1 MDRYLHPERR
11 EHHREDDMTTP
22 LGQIVYGHLTD
33 PRWETTQEIPRG
45 DVATAVRLSQ
55 FTGGVDKHP
64 VLDMLA
70 TSEPVV
76 LSKHLLGYDPYDS
89 ERVARWDRRRAQ
101 VARGQKMA
109 RQARVMFG
117 TRARRVLNLRLLK
130 QETLAIAWLDVTI
143 VVLGTGLACLGWLVW
158 HG

>member
-1 MDRYLHPERR
+1 MDRDPAFERR
-11 EHHREDDMTTP
+11 THPREDDLSIP
-22 LGQIVYGHLTD
+22 LAQIVHGHVCD

-55 FTGGVDKHP
+55 FTGGADKHP

-89 ERVARWDRRRAQ
+89 ERVARWDRRRA
-101 VARGQKMA
+101 VIARSQKMA

-117 TRARRVLNLRLLK
+117 TRARRVLNLRLLR
-130 QETLAIAWLDVTI
+130 QETLAIAWLDVMLGALS
-143 VVLGTGLACLGWLVW
+143 VGMVLTGWLAW
-158 HG
+158 NT